1 MINYEKCINTL
12 PFLLVFLTGI
22 LLLII
27 SIIEIK
33 NEKKKSVLKK
43 YIKNTR
49 KSDNFF
55 DNWLDSQEFITK
67 LEEKNEIKFALL
79 SNIIT
84 PRRLTK
90 LTIYSISGGILFS
103 LLLQNILALPLSLG
117 ICYYIPTLYLDLL
130 VKNKKGKIE
139 GQLGVAIKFFT
150 TEFTTTKSVIVALQN
165 IIPKLPSPIKNEFER
180 LAREINSGTPPKE
193 CLLNFSKRLDNKFAY
208 VFSKLLIS
216 YFNDGTEFGEHL
228 VRLSQDISTAQI
240 QHKEI
245 RSELSM
251 VRTTNFIL
259 NGVVL
264 FSILIIF
271 VLIPNKS
278 IYFKSSTT
286 GQSLMTL
293 VIFNSFISMYLGFR
307 LENK

>member
-1 MINYEKCINTL
+1 MSNYGKYMDNL
-12 PFLLVFLTGI
+12 PFLLIFLIGV

-27 SIIEIK
+27 SIIEIQ

-43 YIKNTR
+43 YIKTTR
-49 KSDNFF
+49 NSDNFF
-55 DNWLDSQEFITK
+55 DNWLNSQEFIIK
-67 LEEKNEIKFALL
+67 WEERNEQKFALL

-84 PRRLTK
+84 PRKLTK
-90 LTIYSISGGILFS
+90 LTIYSITFGVLFS
-103 LLLQNILALPLSLG
+103 LLLQNILILPLSLG

-150 TEFTTTKSVIVALQN
+150 TEFTTTRSVIVALQN
-165 IIPKLPSPIKNEFER
+165 IIPKLPYPIKTEFEK
-180 LAREINSGTPPKE
+180 LTRELNSGTSPKDS
-193 CLLNFSKRLDNKFAY
+193 LLNFSKRLDNKFSY

-271 VLIPNKS
+271 VLFPSKS